1 MKKGLGRGLEALI
14 EANESDEGTV
24 QEVKINDIEP
34 NSGQPRKTF
43 NQEKLEELAE
53 SIKAHGIIQPL
64 VVRKRNGKFEIVA
77 GERRWRAARIAGLSK
92 VPIVVKEVTDKELME
107 VALVENLQ
115 REDLNPIEE
124 AYGYE
129 TLLKGYA
136 LTQEEVSKAVGKS
149 RSAIANTLRLLTLDE
164 KVKKLVE
171 KGELSAGH
179 ARAIVV
185 IKDKEQQ
192 LEIAKKIIQNDL
204 SVRETEKLL
213 KLIESK
219 KKIKRKAVDPVY
231 LALEDELKE
240 ILGTKVRITNN
251 KNKGRVEI
259 EYYSNDDLERIISIF
274 KK

>member
-14 EANESDEGTV
+14 LSEPDESAV
-24 QEVKINDIEP
+24 QEVKINEIEP
-34 NSGQPRKTF
+34 NSGQPRKAF
-43 NQEKLEELAE
+43 DQDKLEQLAE

-64 VVRKRNGKFEIVA
+64 VVRKRNGNFEIVA

-92 VPIVVKEVTDKELME
+92 VPVVVKEFSDKELME

-129 TLLKGYA
+129 TLMKGYE
-136 LTQEEVSKAVGKS
+136 LTQEEISKAVGKS
-149 RSAIANTLRLLTLDE
+149 RSTIANTLRLLTLDE
-164 KVKKLVE
+164 KVKKLIE

-185 IKDKEQQ
+185 IQDKELQ
-192 LEIAKKIIQNDL
+192 LEIANKIIKNDL
-204 SVRETEKLL
+204 SVRETENLL
-213 KLIESK
+213 KAIENK
-219 KKIKRKAVDPVY
+219 KKIKKKAKDPVY
-231 LALEDELKE
+231 TAIEDELKG
-240 ILGTKVRITNN
+240 ILGTRVIITNN

-259 EYYSNDDLERIISIF
+259 EYYSNDDLERIIGLL
-274 KK
+274 KR

>member
-240 ILGTKVRITNN
+240 ILGTKVRITNS

-259 EYYSNDDLERIISIF
+259 EYYSNDDLERIINIF

>member
-14 EANESDEGTV
+14 LSEPDESAV
-24 QEVKINDIEP
+24 QEVKINEIEP
-34 NSGQPRKTF
+34 NSGQPRKAF
-43 NQEKLEELAE
+43 DQDKLEQLAE

-64 VVRKRNGKFEIVA
+64 VVRKRNGNFEIVA

-92 VPIVVKEVTDKELME
+92 VPVVVKEFSDKELME

-129 TLLKGYA
+129 TLMKGYE
-136 LTQEEVSKAVGKS
+136 LTQEEISKAVGKS

-164 KVKKLVE
+164 KVKKLIE

-185 IKDKEQQ
+185 IQDKELQ
-192 LEIAKKIIQNDL
+192 LEIANKIIKNDL
-204 SVRETEKLL
+204 SVRETENLL
-213 KLIESK
+213 KAIENK
-219 KKIKRKAVDPVY
+219 KKIKKKAKDPVY
-231 LALEDELKE
+231 TAIEDELKG
-240 ILGTKVRITNN
+240 ILGTRVIITNN

-259 EYYSNDDLERIISIF
+259 EYYSNDDLERIIGLL